1 MKDKIFQIVMTAV
14 CVLSL
19 LACSQEDIDSSVG
32 QETTKESLRFVI
44 YDNAAA
50 TLNGGSSSASN
61 TASRRAATNASSM
74 ITTFEVGDQAGLYV
88 VKGGNVVYDNV
99 KLIYNVS
106 GFWEA
111 ADAIEVTD
119 EIAGAQFYAYYP
131 YKEDAQF
138 SASSSEP
145 FADMVSATVPDGRQN
160 TKSGYEA
167 ADIMVSGATTIG
179 EYNTVQLPMQHQ
191 KAMVCIE
198 LPNSSYIFTND
209 GVDPYVVAK
218 AENATFML
226 DGTSVQPYFDDAS
239 QSYRLIVEP
248 GQAQSVKV
256 TFESNG
262 ESKSFEANN
271 LSEIT
276 KGKYAKYVVDGGASL
291 TEMELQVGD
300 YYCADGKIVSKDTP
314 AADIPG
320 NVVGVI
326 FKIGTT
332 ETIRTANP
340 NWSHAVVVSLTEK
353 RDKWG
358 TKGSTSSA
366 ENTAG
371 WRYWYESYGLAD
383 QNRKTNATQLDES
396 IMTEEGFEV
405 TKSWRSVPE
414 PLTIGDYTLDYTSVM
429 NATMNSWIEEN
440 PLPASICSGWYFPSL
455 VDWKNIEA
463 QSSVLS
469 TQITA
474 AGGTDLLWNLGS
486 SNNYWSCNVRA
497 AGSNWCYVGNKTA
510 LSDRYKGVTCSS
522 NANYRFLFAF

>member
-1 MKDKIFQIVMTAV
+1 MKSKIFQIVMTAV
-14 CVLSL
+14 CMLSL
-19 LACSQEDIDSSVG
+19 VACSQEDLDSNVS
-32 QETTKESLRFVI
+32 QETTNESLRFVI
-44 YDNAAA
+44 YDEAGAVS
-50 TLNGGSSSASN
+50 GGSGSSA
-61 TASRRAATNASSM
+61 AKAAPRRAATNGTSM
-74 ITTFEVGDQAGLYV
+74 VTTFEVGDQAGLYV
-88 VKGGNVVYDNV
+88 VKNGSVLYSNV
-99 KLIYNVS
+99 KLTYNVS

-111 ADAIEVTD
+111 ANAIEVTD
-119 EIAGAQFYAYYP
+119 EITGAQFYAYYP
-131 YKEDAQF
+131 YNEDAQF

-145 FADMVSATVPDGRQN
+145 FADMVSATVPSGRQN
-160 TKSGYEA
+160 SKSGYEA
-167 ADIMVSGATTIG
+167 ADIMVTGATTIG

-191 KAMVCIE
+191 KAMVCVE

-218 AENATFML
+218 AENATFTL

-248 GQAQSVKV
+248 GQAQSIKV
-256 TFESNG
+256 TFDNNG

-271 LSEIT
+271 LSSIG
-276 KGKYAKYVVDGGASL
+276 KGKYAKYVIDGGASL
-291 TEMELQVGD
+291 TEMTLQVGD
-300 YYCADGKIVSKDTP
+300 YYCADGNIISKDTP
-314 AADIPG
+314 TDEIPD

-332 ETIRTANP
+332 ETIRAANN
-340 NWSHAVVVSLTEK
+340 NWSHAVVISLTEK

-383 QNRKTNATQLDES
+383 QNRKTSAAQLDES

-429 NATMNSWIEEN
+429 NTTMDAWIEAN

-455 VDWKNIEA
+455 VDWRNIEA

-474 AGGTDLLWNLGS
+474 VGGTDLLWNIGS

-497 AGSNWCYVGNKTA
+497 AGSNWCYVGKKTA
-510 LSDRYKGVTCSS
+510 LADRYKGVTCSS